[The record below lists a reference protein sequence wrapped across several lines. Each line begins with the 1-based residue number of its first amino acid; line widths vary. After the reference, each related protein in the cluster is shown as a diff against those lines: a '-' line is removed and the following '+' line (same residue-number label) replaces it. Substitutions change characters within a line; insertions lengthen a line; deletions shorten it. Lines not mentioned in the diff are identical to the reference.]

1 MNNQNISDLIES
13 YLKQILSNNETI
25 EIRRVEMAN
34 QFNCVPSQ
42 INYVIKTRF
51 TIPKGYLVESKRG
64 GGGYI
69 RIMKINLTDQNAI
82 LRQLDEVVGDRLSQ
96 NDATAICQQLY
107 NQDFLTKHEGNLVL
121 SLLSKQVLTC
131 DDVDENKLRA
141 QLVHALIER
150 LGYEEKE

>member
-25 EIRRVEMAN
+25 EIRRVEMAS

-121 SLLSKQVLTC
+121 ALLSKQVLTC